1 VDSNFCLPIG
11 VWLLAMAVSC
21 VVIIAGVWG
30 GFTLLRLGPRLATVP
45 GGCVVVTLMIFASAG
60 VIDPLKHTSP
70 PSLWLAALEAG
81 AGLAAFAVVAGG
93 RRVWLAG
100 VLALA
105 VAAAAAITVPP
116 LVRQHQLADA
126 RLHQFMALGFPLE
139 APSVPGY
146 YLSAATTSDGV
157 LVDVIDQAAAP
168 QGPSEIL
175 VVIGPVASAWAAHQ
189 RALCTGGNAVS
200 SGPLFDCSAIRPS
213 AWLWA
218 NSTIGNEIMSEHSGL
233 MAIASASSQPSTV
246 SEATLI
252 AAATSLRMTTAAT
265 LAGLPA

>member
-1 VDSNFCLPIG
+1 
-11 VWLLAMAVSC
+11 
-21 VVIIAGVWG
+21 
-30 GFTLLRLGPRLATVP
+30 
-45 GGCVVVTLMIFASAG
+45 
-60 VIDPLKHTSP
+60 
-70 PSLWLAALEAG
+70 
-81 AGLAAFAVVAGG
+81 
-93 RRVWLAG
+93 
-100 VLALA
+100 
-105 VAAAAAITVPP
+105 VPP

-126 RLHQFMALGFPLE
+126 RLHQFMALGFHLE

-157 LVDVIDQAAAP
+157 LLDVIDQPTAH

-175 VVIGPVASAWAAHQ
+175 VVIGPVASAWAAQQ

-213 AWLWA
+213 EWLWA
-218 NSTIGNEIMSEHSGL
+218 NSTIGNKIMSEHAGL

-246 SEATLI
+246 SNATLI